1 MRIAVVD
8 DDRLVAL
15 SLKTIIEAAGG
26 MEVCGTGVSGADAVT
41 LYGKLRPDVLLMDI
55 RMDGMTGLEA
65 GEAILKAHPQAK
77 ILFLTTFADDEYIV
91 RALKMGA
98 KGYLLKQDFESIVPA
113 LKAVHA
119 GQSVFG
125 GDVVAKIP
133 SLVAFGGKPDISSYG
148 LTEKEEAIVELIA
161 EGLNNKE
168 IAGKLYL
175 GEGTVRNAI
184 SVILEKLDLKGRTQI
199 AIFYYKN
206 RQGE

>member
-1 MRIAVVD
+1 MRILLAD

-15 SLKTIIEAAGG
+15 SLKTIIEAAEG
-26 MEVCGTGVSGADAVT
+26 MEVAGTGLSGGDAVA
-41 LYGKLRPDVLLMDI
+41 LYEALRPDVLLMDI

-65 GEAILKAHPQAK
+65 GERILKAHPQAK

-98 KGYLLKQDFESIVPA
+98 KGYLLKQNFESIVPA

-125 GDVVAKIP
+125 EDVVAKIP
-133 SLVAFGGKPDISSYG
+133 SLLFEGGRAAFSSPG
-148 LTEKEEAIVELIA
+148 LSEKEEAVVELIA
-161 EGLNNKE
+161 EGLSNKE
-168 IAGKLYL
+168 IAGRLFL
-175 GEGTVRNAI
+175 GEGTVRNSI
-184 SVILEKLDLKGRTQI
+184 SVILEKLNLKGRTQI

-206 RQGE
+206 RQ